1 MRGGTGGEHKK
12 WRVKSGHR
20 ITGNEKNGYIS
31 RSFRMYRSLAEEFK
45 QACDSAGVSQ
55 AEAIQRLMRE
65 FIANQK
71 PE

>member
-1 MRGGTGGEHKK
+1 MEGKVVSEKRAQNR
-12 WRVKSGHR
+12 W
-20 ITGNEKNGYIS
+20 NQKNGYIS
-31 RSFRMYRSLAEEFK
+31 KSFKMYRSLAEEFK

-71 PE
+71 QE

>member
-1 MRGGTGGEHKK
+1 MVSEKRAQDR
-12 WRVKSGHR
+12 W
-20 ITGNEKNGYIS
+20 NEKNGYIS
-31 RSFRMYRSLAEEFK
+31 KSFKMYRSLAKEFK

-71 PE
+71 QE